1 MDAASHSWASE
12 VPAPTRTE
20 EPEYGIRDISEM
32 LGISFRTIRF
42 YEQKGLVSPK
52 RAGRYRVYADADI
65 ERLKF
70 VQNFR
75 RIGLTIREINAL
87 SKELDAITDPARRQQ
102 IVAAYLENRL
112 TEIRLDLDH
121 LKEQETAV
129 SDMLKTL

>member
-1 MDAASHSWASE
+1 MDAASHSWESE
-12 VPAPTRTE
+12 APAPARAE
-20 EPEYGIRDISEM
+20 MSEYGIRDISEM

-52 RAGRYRVYADADI
+52 RAGRYRVYGDADI

-87 SKELDAITDPARRQQ
+87 SKELDSVADPVQREK
-102 IVAAYLENRL
+102 IVSAYLENRL
-112 TEIRLDLDH
+112 KEIRLDLDH